1 MATGKSIGSRK
12 KAAFINLSVSF
23 GSQILIMLLNFISR
37 TFFLRF
43 LSSEYL
49 GINGLFTN
57 ILTVLSLAELGIGEA
72 MIFAM
77 YKPMKEGNTEQLS
90 ELLNFYRK
98 AYTYIAICVAAAG
111 IVISFFLEYLV
122 AEVPDIDE
130 NFQLIFLLYLANT
143 VASYLLTYKRSLL
156 LADQKRYLVVTIQTF
171 FSVAQIVIQILLL
184 WIFRDFLAYLFVQIA
199 CLILGN
205 VAISLYVNKHYASI
219 TRNHAVSLPQQE
231 QSKIFSNIKA
241 LSLTRIAGVIGSG
254 TDNLIIS
261 KIIGLTTVGLVSN
274 YTLIINAINSLLW
287 SALNGI
293 VNSIGDFNVD
303 SSIERRRT
311 VFDQIYIASYIVF
324 IFVGVCIVALVNP
337 FIQLWLGPD
346 FVLDIAIPFSLVL
359 SIFIG
364 GINFAAYS
372 FRISLGYFKEVQWFY
387 VAYAALNIA
396 LSIIA
401 GKVWGAVGVFLATS
415 ISRLLTAEI
424 ADGYYI
430 CKAALNRK
438 PITYY
443 SKDLFSIVTFSLL
456 CLVTTYVN
464 SFIPGFG
471 LGSFVI
477 KCVITVMITSIM
489 LVLIC
494 FKQSGFKELL
504 AYAGNI
510 LKKK

>member
-1 MATGKSIGSRK
+1 MAIGKSIGYRK
-12 KAAFINLSVSF
+12 KTALINLSVSF

-77 YKPMKEGNTEQLS
+77 YKPMKEGNTEQLAR
-90 ELLNFYRK
+90 LLNFYKK
-98 AYTYIAICVAAAG
+98 AYMYIAISVAAAG
-111 IVISFFLEYLV
+111 IIISFFLEHLV

-156 LADQKRYLVVTIQTF
+156 LADQKRYVVVTIQTL
-171 FSVAQIVIQILLL
+171 FSVVQIVVQILLL
-184 WIFRDFLAYLFVQIA
+184 WVLRDFFTYLFVQIA

-205 VAISLYVNKHYASI
+205 VAISLYVNKHYTSI
-219 TRNHAVSLPQQE
+219 TSNTSLSLPKQE

-261 KIIGLTTVGLVSN
+261 KMIGLTTVGLVSN

-303 SSIERRRT
+303 SSIERRRS
-311 VFDQIYIASYIVF
+311 VFDQIYLASYIVF
-324 IFVGVCIVALVNP
+324 TFVGVCIVALVNP

-346 FVLDIAIPFSLVL
+346 FVMDIAIPFSLVL

-387 VAYAALNIA
+387 VAYAVLNIV
-396 LSIIA
+396 LSIVA
-401 GKVWGAVGVFLATS
+401 GKIWGAVGVFLATS

-430 CKAALNRK
+430 CKSALNRK

-443 SKDLFSIVTFSLL
+443 GRDIFSIITFTLL
-456 CLVTTYVN
+456 CLLTTFAN
-464 SFIPGFG
+464 SLIPGVG
-471 LGSFVI
+471 IGSFVV
-477 KCVITVMITSIM
+477 KCLITV
-489 LVLIC
+489 LIALTILLFIAC
-494 FKQSGFKELL
+494 KQKGFKDLL
-504 AYAGNI
+504 TYAGGI